1 MALYSMK
8 DALNKMLEQSQWK
21 ERYLVE
27 KIKLDWEKL
36 MGKTVAKHTNDLIIK
51 DRKLYIYTD
60 VAPLKNELSYNKTL
74 LIERINQ
81 HLEENFIKEIILC

>member
-8 DALNKMLEQSQWK
+8 EALNKMLEQSRWK
-21 ERYLVE
+21 ERYLAE

-36 MGKTVAKHTNDLIIK
+36 MGITVAKHTRDLIIK
-51 DRKLYIYTD
+51 EQKLYIYTD
-60 VAPLKNELSYNKTL
+60 VAPLRNELSYNKSL
-74 LIERINQ
+74 LIEKINQ